1 MGCWIIMEVMG
12 LPRRYAT
19 RNDRKGMSSRFHGN
33 DIRRDGNDKGGR
45 RELNGENGIGYRVC
59 SIYLVSWLVNYL
71 VN

>member
-19 RNDRKGMSSRFHGN
+19 RNDRKGMSSRFH
-33 DIRRDGNDKGGR
+33 GNDKGGR